1 MLLEC
6 SDQARLTKV
15 QEKISEAESKLS
27 SSKRWSNCWYVV
39 ASNVNKNCK
48 FAQYALHFG
57 LLLRNCDIVGRVFCV
72 QKNGFLFGHGISQAC
87 SFRRYPLNKAMDA
100 IEFPSEIGAAIY
112 FGARAGQGCISHD
125 FPTQGGAKGQQNHQ
139 HRCVGDNQM
148 MRWWRVHFVT
158 YHSSDS
164 EWPLT
169 RNRTY
174 RQAWLCCTGCIDYA
188 KKILFNEEIKESR
201 ESKNSTS
208 IDHRTVRFN
217 LNTFPDFQEA
227 PENWSQPAL
236 ERQHGLFQETRALR
250 VHRDAIRVQ
259 QLALI
264 CPE

>member
-1 MLLEC
+1 MILC
-6 SDQARLTKV
+6 SPICSLKPKDAWLYSLCCLNAVTK
-15 QEKISEAESKLS
+15 QGWPRSRKRSAKISEAESKLS
-27 SSKRWSNCWYVV
+27 PSKRWSNCWCVV

-72 QKNGFLFGHGISQAC
+72 PKNGFLFGHGISQAC

-169 RNRTY
+169 RNRTFLQSKESISSSMVVLY
-174 RQAWLCCTGCIDYA
+174 RLHWLCQENIVQWRDQGIPWVEKLHKHWSSHCT
-188 KKILFNEEIKESR
+188 F
-201 ESKNSTS
+201 
-208 IDHRTVRFN
+208 
-217 LNTFPDFQEA
+217 
-227 PENWSQPAL
+227 
-236 ERQHGLFQETRALR
+236 
-250 VHRDAIRVQ
+250 
-259 QLALI
+259 
-264 CPE
+264 